1 MENLKEITYTN
12 DLNSNIFGWSG
23 AFLCILFYLSPL
35 IKIKKLCQGFLAYNQ
50 IPRLLLIF
58 SFLNTLCWVS
68 VQILHIN
75 VDKKKTIFD
84 EDGIIKLVFTDPQII
99 GNLIS
104 MIICIYFI
112 ICWLFHVFKSNKF
125 KTIIFGFLIVIFA
138 FTIIMLSFLF
148 HSESLY
154 HKMNCL
160 TSTINTFMFLSTFEH
175 IQKARQK
182 CDTKFIQLNTCLA
195 MFSQS
200 LIWFLY
206 SLNQDNRN
214 QKTEEISFN
223 LYLFIPNLIGI
234 LTALL
239 NFYFFVDISVKSKLC

>member
-1 MENLKEITYTN
+1 MENLKQITYAN
-12 DLNSNIFGWSG
+12 ELNSNIFGWSG
-23 AFLCILFYLSPL
+23 AILCILFYLSPL
-35 IKIKKLCQGFLAYNQ
+35 IKIKKLRQGFLPCNQ

-68 VQILHIN
+68 VQILHIYN
-75 VDKKKTIFD
+75 VEKNKTIVDKV
-84 EDGIIKLVFTDPQII
+84 KLVFTDPQII

-112 ICWLFHVFKSNKF
+112 ICWLFHVFKLNKF

-148 HSESLY
+148 HSKSLY
-154 HKMNCL
+154 QIMNCL
-160 TSTINTFMFLSTFEH
+160 TSTINTLMFLTTFEH

-182 CDTKFIQLNTCLA
+182 CDAELIQLNTCLA

-206 SLNQDNRN
+206 SFYQDNTN
-214 QKTEEISFN
+214 QTTFN
-223 LYLFIPNLIGI
+223 FHLFIPNSIGI

-239 NFYFFVDISVKSKLC
+239 NFYFFVDISVKSKSS